1 MIDMIA
7 VKSSNLK
14 AVGYDEE
21 KRILYVDFLNGAKYQ
36 YFDVPRFLFEEL
48 LKADSKGSYLDR
60 RIKKGHYKYQKVA
73 G

>member
-21 KRILYVDFLNGAKYQ
+21 KRILYVDFLNGTKYQ

-60 RIKKGHYKYQKVA
+60 RIKKGPYKYQKIA
-73 G
+73 S